1 MKLILARR
9 FQRVTLLIVNNPSS
23 THSTSQL
30 QWWMPLSLRFQSDK
44 IKTHIKLLEDKL
56 LRKITALKLYLLND
70 ILGLG
75 NYITLLKENN
85 EKGKP
90 ADSNNEREEVLLI
103 KEKIKVLE
111 SENSFLKSD
120 ITIKQKATDS
130 ILGNKSDLLNHQCC
144 CKILTMKS
152 IKKVVKIKKWKKIS
166 WQKQK

>member
-1 MKLILARR
+1 
-9 FQRVTLLIVNNPSS
+9 
-23 THSTSQL
+23 
-30 QWWMPLSLRFQSDK
+30 MPLSLRFQSDK

-144 CKILTMKS
+144 CKILSMKS

-166 WQKQK
+166 